1 MARNRSSHREPPLP
15 PDTPERWRARE
26 VRKLRQRL
34 EREGFPRLEMFLLV
48 GVTGAVGLIASWGL
62 RQLGLASMGWR
73 YLLALALAYVVFL
86 ALLRGWLRMRPN
98 DRLDVPQVDGDFLGD
113 VPGDGGGLGGGGF
126 SGGGGHFG
134 GGGASGSFGAP
145 FDDVAEGVADGAGS
159 LGVDAALDAD
169 GCALPLLVVAA
180 LVAIGVAALTVV
192 WSAPTLFAELMLDGL
207 LAAGLYRRLKHAP
220 PAQWLETA
228 LRRTAWPFVATC
240 LLVVGGGFVLQA
252 LAPGADTLGEA
263 LAALRG

>member
-1 MARNRSSHREPPLP
+1 MARRNFPHRAPALP

-26 VRKLRQRL
+26 VRKLRRRL

-48 GVTGAVGLIASWGL
+48 GLTGAVGLLASWGL
-62 RQLGLASMGWR
+62 RLLGMASMGWR
-73 YLLALALAYVVFL
+73 YLVALALAYVVFL
-86 ALLRGWLRMRPN
+86 SLLRLWLRWRA
-98 DRLDVPQVDGDFLGD
+98 REHLDLPQ
-113 VPGDGGGLGGGGF
+113 GDGGGHGHGSADGGAGGGGDF
-126 SGGGGHFG
+126 AGGGGDFG
-134 GGGASGSFGAP
+134 GGGASASFEAPDAGAAGDGVGSG
-145 FDDVAEGVADGAGS
+145 
-159 LGVDAALDAD
+159 LGAALDGD
-169 GCALPLLVVAA
+169 GCAIPLLLVAA
-180 LVAIGVAALTVV
+180 LVAIVLAALTVV
-192 WSAPTLFAELMLDGL
+192 WSAPTLFAELILDGL

-240 LLVVGGGFVLQA
+240 VLVAGGGFALQA